1 MKESIIR
8 HQKINPEKLLISKY
22 FRKNMTWAEKC
33 FWNMV
38 KTNRFLGVHF
48 RRQQVIHGFI
58 ADFYC
63 NAKRVV
69 VEIDGGIHESQK
81 DYDLLREMLIKKHGV
96 KIIRFSN
103 EEAINNPD
111 LVSEKLKKILLVE

>member
-1 MKESIIR
+1 M
-8 HQKINPEKLLISKY
+8 
-22 FRKNMTWAEKC
+22 
-33 FWNMV
+33 
-38 KTNRFLGVHF
+38 
-48 RRQQVIHGFI
+48 IHGFI

-103 EEAINNPD
+103 EEVINNPD
-111 LVSEKLKKILLVE
+111 SVSEKLKKILLAE

>member
-1 MKESIIR
+1 
-8 HQKINPEKLLISKY
+8 
-22 FRKNMTWAEKC
+22 MTLAEKC

-38 KTNRFLGVHF
+38 KTNKFSGIHF

-103 EEAINNPD
+103 EEVINNPD
-111 LVSEKLKKILLVE
+111 SVSEKLKKILLAE